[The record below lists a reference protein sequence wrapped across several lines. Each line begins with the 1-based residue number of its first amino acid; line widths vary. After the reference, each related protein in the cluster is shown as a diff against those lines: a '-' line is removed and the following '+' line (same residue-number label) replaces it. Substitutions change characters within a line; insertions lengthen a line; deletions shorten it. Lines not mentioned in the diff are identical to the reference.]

1 MLLRALRPFT
11 GHPEVRQVVVV
22 LPPGYAERPPE
33 WLAKLRG
40 ERLACVAGGAQR
52 VDSVR
57 AGLAALPENAGVIL
71 VHDAAR
77 PFVSRG
83 TIDAVIARARAGVG
97 AVAAVPASDTLK
109 EVGQGPHRPT
119 PRIARTVD
127 RERIWRAQTP
137 QGFPRQMLHAA
148 YQQLGGVVTAN
159 GGAPSDDAEVCERA
173 GFPVEL
179 VPDSPYNFKITTADD
194 FRIAEA
200 LARELR

>member
-1 MLLRALRPFT
+1 PA
-11 GHPEVRQVVVV
+11 G
-22 LPPGYAERPPE
+22 
-33 WLAKLRG
+33 WLAKLQG
-40 ERLACVAGGAQR
+40 ERLAFVPGGAQR
-52 VDSVR
+52 FDSVR
-57 AGLAALPENAGVIL
+57 AGLDALPPDATIVL

-97 AVAAVPASDTLK
+97 AVAGVPNSDTLK
-109 EVGQGPHRPT
+109 EIGQGALRPT
-119 PRIARTVD
+119 PRITRTVD

-137 QGFPRQMLHAA
+137 QGFPRQMLGDAYRQLRKEAA
-148 YQQLGGVVTAN
+148 NGG

-179 VPDSPYNFKITTADD
+179 IPDSPYNFKVTTADD

-200 LARELR
+200 LAREL